1 MKVLFLDFD
10 GVLNNYKDRNF
21 GEDFS
26 KSSCKNL
33 NSLLKKCPELKIV
46 ISSSWR
52 YHGMEYCIGVLEK
65 NGVDASSVID
75 VTGKEHGIRGNQIQA
90 WLDRHTE
97 VTAFVIV
104 DDNSDMGELTHKL
117 VKTNGFVGLTSKE
130 VRLALQ
136 VLGQNK

>member
-33 NSLLKKCPELKIV
+33 NSLLKKMPDLKVV
-46 ISSSWR
+46 ISSAWR
-52 YHGMEYCIGVLEK
+52 AHGLDYCKKVLK
-65 NGVDASSVID
+65 HNGVDTKNVID
-75 VTGKEHGIRGNQIQA
+75 VTGNESGNRGNQIQC
-90 WLDRHTE
+90 WIDRNPG
-97 VTAFVIV
+97 VTAFVII
-104 DDNSDMGELTHKL
+104 DDESDMGDLKDKL

-130 VRLALQ
+130 VKSALD
-136 VLGQNK
+136 VLDEK